1 MRFASAFCLG
11 LRSGLGC
18 LRLPLLGASGRVG
31 VNVKRLADSN
41 AGSNED
47 VAAAERRAEVRARR
61 EAIGASA
68 RWAVPMQVAAIV
80 VTGGF
85 IVYLVA
91 ARRWQ
96 VWDWLFVGLF
106 VFYIVNA
113 VSYRMLTRRR
123 LP

>member
-1 MRFASAFCLG
+1 M
-11 LRSGLGC
+11 
-18 LRLPLLGASGRVG
+18 
-31 VNVKRLADSN
+31 KRTIDSH
-41 AGSNED
+41 ED
-47 VAAAERRAEVRARR
+47 ALTVAERRAEVRARR
-61 EAIGASA
+61 EAIGTSA

-85 IVYLVA
+85 LVYLAV

-106 VFYIVNA
+106 VFYVVNA